1 MRSLFFLQAA
11 GLALLCACTPQN
23 DWAPAGDHIRTR
35 WADEVSPSHV
45 HPEYPR
51 PQMVRS
57 RWQSLNGLWDYAVTP
72 ATAEQMPEAE
82 GQILVPFC
90 IESSLSG
97 VGRSVSADEA
107 LWYQTGFK
115 LPSSWKDRVLLHFE
129 AVDWKAEVWLN
140 DRPLG
145 VHTGGYTAFSYDIT
159 DYLVKGRQNLVL
171 KVQDGTDNDTQPR
184 GKQVSNPGGIWY
196 TPVTGIWQ
204 SVWLEPVADAHIRDY
219 EVCSDIDSASISVTV
234 CTEGGDQVRVT
245 LLEGSEGYSTEE
257 GKPGKAIVCIEGEPG
272 RPVVL
277 PVPDPH
283 LWSPEHPYLYALDLE
298 VLSNGNVTDRV
309 QGYTALRKSSE
320 VRDSQGFRRLGLN
333 NEPYF
338 QYGPLDQGWWPD
350 GLYTAPTDDAL
361 RYDIEKTKEW
371 GWNLIRK
378 HIKVEPA
385 RWYWYCDRI
394 GIAVWQDMP
403 SIAGNIDVHTTTGY
417 PQWGQWGYETG
428 YDYPLTQEVKET
440 YYKEWGEIMHQL
452 SKYPSILVWVPFNE
466 GWAQFDT
473 PQVVDFTRNQDPS
486 RLINSAS
493 GGNSYHV
500 GDILDSHN
508 YPAPLMKFRSNGT
521 QIDVLGEYGGI
532 GLAVPGHLWN
542 AEGRNWG
549 YQGLCK
555 DGEEVLA
562 KYEAYAEQFIPEIR
576 SGVSAGIYTQTTDV
590 ESELNGIMTYDRSVV
605 KVDEKRFREIN
616 LKVRSSAAG
625 ACW

>member
-1 MRSLFFLQAA
+1 MMKKTAIVAL
-11 GLALLCACTPQN
+11 LALLTACAPKST
-23 DWAPAGDHIRTR
+23 WAPAGDHIKTR
-35 WADEVSPSHV
+35 WAAKVSPSDV

-51 PQMVRS
+51 PQMVRDS
-57 RWQSLNGLWDYAVTP
+57 WKSLNGLWDYAVTP
-72 ATAEQMPEAE
+72 SEAEQMPEPE

-97 VGRSVSADEA
+97 VGRRIGADQA
-107 LWYQTGFK
+107 LWYKTTFNV
-115 LPSSWKDRVLLHFE
+115 PWKGSVLLHFD

-140 DRPLG
+140 GKPLG
-145 VHTGGYTAFSYDIT
+145 VHTGGYTAFSFDIT
-159 DYLVKGRQNLVL
+159 DHLVKGPQTLVL
-171 KVQDGTDNDTQPR
+171 KVLDSTDNDTQPR

-204 SVWLEPVADAHIRDY
+204 SVWMEPVPAAYVKDY
-219 EVCSDIDSASISVTV
+219 KAVADIDASTLTVTPFTQGGELV
-234 CTEGGDQVRVT
+234 KVTLREGG
-245 LLEGSEGYSTEE
+245 EGYSTET
-257 GKPGKAIVCIEGEPG
+257 GKPGKVVASGLGEPG
-272 RPVVL
+272 AGIVL
-277 PVPDPH
+277 SVPEAK
-283 LWSPEHPYLYALDLE
+283 LWSPEHPYLYALDIE
-298 VLSNGNVTDRV
+298 VIRNGKVKDRV
-309 QGYTALRKSSE
+309 HGYTAMRKSAMAY
-320 VRDSQGFRRLGLN
+320 DFAGYKRLGLN
-333 NEPYF
+333 NRAYF

-350 GLYTAPTDDAL
+350 GLYTAPTDEAL

-371 GWNLIRK
+371 GWNMIRK

-417 PQWGQWGYETG
+417 PQWGQFAYETG
-428 YDYPLTQEVKET
+428 YDYPLPDDVKAN

-452 SKYPSILVWVPFNE
+452 QNYPCILVWVPFNE

-473 PQVVDFTRNQDPS
+473 EKVVEFTREQDPT

-508 YPAPLMKFRSNGT
+508 YPAPVMKFRSHGS

-532 GLAVPGHLWN
+532 GLAVEGHLWN
-542 AEGRNWG
+542 AQGRNWG

-555 DGEEVLA
+555 DGQEVLQ
-562 KYEAYAEQFIPEIR
+562 KYEEYAAQFVDQII
-576 SGVSAGIYTQTTDV
+576 SGVAAGIYTQTTDV
-590 ESELNGIMTYDRSVV
+590 ESELNGIMTYDRAVV
-605 KVDEKRFREIN
+605 KVDERRFREIN
-616 LKVRSSAAG
+616 LEVRSVL
-625 ACW
+625 

>member
-1 MRSLFFLQAA
+1 MAA
-11 GLALLCACTPQN
+11 ACAPQST
-23 DWAPAGDHIRTR
+23 WAPAGDHIRTR
-35 WADEVSPSHV
+35 WAAEVGPSHV

-51 PQMVRS
+51 PQMVRA
-57 RWQSLNGLWDYAVTP
+57 RWKSLNGLWDYSVTP
-72 ATAEQMPEAE
+72 AKALEMPEAE

-97 VGRSVSADEA
+97 VGRRVSAQEA
-107 LWYQTGFK
+107 LWYKTSFRI
-115 LPSSWKDRVLLHFE
+115 PSSWKERVLLHFG

-140 DRPLG
+140 GQPLG
-145 VHTGGYTAFSYDIT
+145 VHTGGYTAFSFDIT
-159 DYLVKGRQNLVL
+159 DFLVKGRQELVL
-171 KVQDGTDNDTQPR
+171 KVLDGTDNDTQPR

-204 SVWLEPVADAHIRDY
+204 SVWMEPVPHIDIVDYTAFADIDASTLSVTTHIR
-219 EVCSDIDSASISVTV
+219 
-234 CTEGGDQVRVT
+234 GGGEVRVT
-245 LLEGSEGYSTEE
+245 LREGSEGYSTES
-257 GKPGKAIVCIEGEPG
+257 GKAGKVVASVTGESG
-272 RPVVL
+272 KSL
-277 PVPDPH
+277 LLQVPDPQ
-283 LWSPEHPYLYALDLE
+283 LWSPEHPYLYALDIE
-298 VLSNGNVTDRV
+298 ALSGGKVVDRV
-309 QGYTALRKSSE
+309 QGYTAMRKVSE
-320 VRDSQGFRRLGLN
+320 VVDDHGFRRLGLN
-333 NEPYF
+333 NRPYF

-350 GLYTAPTDDAL
+350 GLYTAPTDEAL

-385 RWYWYCDRI
+385 RWYWWCDRI
-394 GIAVWQDMP
+394 GMAVWQDMP

-428 YDYPLTQEVKET
+428 YDYPLSQEVKDT
-440 YYKEWGEIMHQL
+440 YYDEWGQIMDLHL
-452 SKYPSILVWVPFNE
+452 NNPSILVWVPFNE
-466 GWAQFDT
+466 GWGQFDT
-473 PQVVDFTRNQDPS
+473 EKVVEFTRSRDAS

-508 YPAPLMKFRSNGT
+508 YPAPVMKFRSGGS

-555 DGEEVLA
+555 DGEEVLD
-562 KYEAYAEQFIPEIR
+562 KYEAYAHQFIPEIA

-590 ESELNGIMTYDRSVV
+590 ESELNGIMTYDRAVV

-616 LKVRSSAAG
+616 LRVRAAE
-625 ACW
+625 

>member
-1 MRSLFFLQAA
+1 MRIGRILTAAATVSIFLS
-11 GLALLCACTPQN
+11 CAPKTS
-23 DWAPAGDHIRTR
+23 WAPAGDRIRTR
-35 WADEVSPSHV
+35 WAEEVTPANV
-45 HPEYPR
+45 HKEYPR
-51 PQMVRS
+51 PQMVRKN
-57 RWQSLNGLWDYAVTP
+57 WESLNGLWDYAITSAEANEMP
-72 ATAEQMPEAE
+72 APE

-97 VGRSVSADEA
+97 VGKRVEAEDA
-107 LWYQTGFK
+107 LWYKTTFK
-115 LPSSWKDRVLLHFE
+115 VPGAWKDRVLLHFD

-140 DRPLG
+140 DKPLG
-145 VHTGGYTAFSYDIT
+145 IHTGGYTAFSFDIT
-159 DYLVKGRQNLVL
+159 DFLVKGLQTLVL

-204 SVWLEPVADAHIRDY
+204 SVWMEPVAAAYLKEYRA
-219 EVCSDIDSASISVTV
+219 EADIDASTISVTPYTQGGDLV
-234 CTEGGDQVRVT
+234 KVTLREGGV
-245 LLEGSEGYSTEE
+245 GYSTET
-257 GKPGKAIVCIEGEPG
+257 GKPGKEVASGIGEPG
-272 RPVVL
+272 VEMVL
-277 PVPDPH
+277 SVPDPK
-283 LWSPEHPYLYALDLE
+283 LWSPEHPYLYALDIE
-298 VLSNGNVTDRV
+298 VIRNGKVKDRV
-309 QGYTALRKSSE
+309 HGYTAMRKTSE
-320 VRDSQGFRRLGLN
+320 VLDGNGTKRLGLN

-417 PQWGQWGYETG
+417 PQWGQWAYDTG
-428 YDYPLTQEVKET
+428 YDYPLTEEVKET

-452 SKYPSILVWVPFNE
+452 HNYPCILVWVPFNE

-473 PQVVDFTRNQDPS
+473 EKVVAFTREQDSS

-493 GGNSYHV
+493 GGNSLHV

-508 YPAPLMKFRSNGT
+508 YPAPVMKFRSGGT

-532 GLAVPGHLWN
+532 GLAIPGHLWN
-542 AEGRNWG
+542 AEGHNWG

-555 DGEEVLA
+555 DGEEVLS
-562 KYEAYAEQFIPEIR
+562 KYEAYANQFIPEIQ

-605 KVDEKRFREIN
+605 KVDEKRFWEIN
-616 LKVRSSAAG
+616 LRVRSTM
-625 ACW
+625 

>member
-1 MRSLFFLQAA
+1 
-11 GLALLCACTPQN
+11 
-23 DWAPAGDHIRTR
+23 
-35 WADEVSPSHV
+35 
-45 HPEYPR
+45 
-51 PQMVRS
+51 
-57 RWQSLNGLWDYAVTP
+57 
-72 ATAEQMPEAE
+72 
-82 GQILVPFC
+82 
-90 IESSLSG
+90 
-97 VGRSVSADEA
+97 
-107 LWYQTGFK
+107 
-115 LPSSWKDRVLLHFE
+115 
-129 AVDWKAEVWLN
+129 
-140 DRPLG
+140 
-145 VHTGGYTAFSYDIT
+145 
-159 DYLVKGRQNLVL
+159 
-171 KVQDGTDNDTQPR
+171 
-184 GKQVSNPGGIWY
+184 
-196 TPVTGIWQ
+196 
-204 SVWLEPVADAHIRDY
+204 
-219 EVCSDIDSASISVTV
+219 
-234 CTEGGDQVRVT
+234 
-245 LLEGSEGYSTEE
+245 
-257 GKPGKAIVCIEGEPG
+257 
-272 RPVVL
+272 
-277 PVPDPH
+277 
-283 LWSPEHPYLYALDLE
+283 
-298 VLSNGNVTDRV
+298 
-309 QGYTALRKSSE
+309 
-320 VRDSQGFRRLGLN
+320 
-333 NEPYF
+333 
-338 QYGPLDQGWWPD
+338 
-350 GLYTAPTDDAL
+350 
-361 RYDIEKTKEW
+361 
-371 GWNLIRK
+371 
-378 HIKVEPA
+378 
-385 RWYWYCDRI
+385 
-394 GIAVWQDMP
+394 MP

-532 GLAVPGHLWN
+532 GLAVPGHLWD

-605 KVDEKRFREIN
+605 KVDERRFREIN

>member
-1 MRSLFFLQAA
+1 MMKKTAIVAL
-11 GLALLCACTPQN
+11 LALLTACAPKST
-23 DWAPAGDHIRTR
+23 WAPAGDHIKTR
-35 WADEVSPSHV
+35 WAAKVSPSDV

-51 PQMVRS
+51 PQMVRDS
-57 RWQSLNGLWDYAVTP
+57 WKSLNGLWDYAVTP
-72 ATAEQMPEAE
+72 SEAEQMPEPE

-97 VGRSVSADEA
+97 VGRRIGANQA
-107 LWYQTGFK
+107 LWYKTTFNV
-115 LPSSWKDRVLLHFE
+115 PWKGSVLLHFD

-140 DRPLG
+140 GKPLG
-145 VHTGGYTAFSYDIT
+145 VHTGGYTAFSFDIT
-159 DYLVKGRQNLVL
+159 DHLVKGPQTLVL
-171 KVQDGTDNDTQPR
+171 KVLDSTDNDTQPR

-204 SVWLEPVADAHIRDY
+204 SVWMEPVPAAYVKDY
-219 EVCSDIDSASISVTV
+219 KAVADIDASTLTVTPFTQGGELV
-234 CTEGGDQVRVT
+234 KVTLREGG
-245 LLEGSEGYSTEE
+245 EGYSTET
-257 GKPGKAIVCIEGEPG
+257 GKPGKVVASGLGEPG
-272 RPVVL
+272 AGIVL
-277 PVPDPH
+277 SVPEAK
-283 LWSPEHPYLYALDLE
+283 LWSPEHPYLYALDIE
-298 VLSNGNVTDRV
+298 VIRNGKAKDRV
-309 QGYTALRKSSE
+309 HGYTAMRKSAMAY
-320 VRDSQGFRRLGLN
+320 DFAGYKRLGLN
-333 NEPYF
+333 NRAYL

-350 GLYTAPTDDAL
+350 SLYTAPTDEAL

-371 GWNLIRK
+371 GWNMIRK

-417 PQWGQWGYETG
+417 PQWGQFAYETG
-428 YDYPLTQEVKET
+428 YDYPLPDDVKAN

-452 SKYPSILVWVPFNE
+452 QNYPCILVWVPFNE

-473 PQVVDFTRNQDPS
+473 EKVVEFTREQDS
-486 RLINSAS
+486 TRLINSAS

-508 YPAPLMKFRSNGT
+508 YPAPVMKFRSHGT

-532 GLAVPGHLWN
+532 GLAVEGHLWN
-542 AEGRNWG
+542 AQGRNWG

-555 DGEEVLA
+555 DGDEVLD
-562 KYEAYAEQFIPEIR
+562 KYEAYASEFVDQIIT
-576 SGVSAGIYTQTTDV
+576 GVAAGIYTQTTDV
-590 ESELNGIMTYDRSVV
+590 ESELNGIMTYDRAVV

-616 LKVRSSAAG
+616 LAVRSTL
-625 ACW
+625 